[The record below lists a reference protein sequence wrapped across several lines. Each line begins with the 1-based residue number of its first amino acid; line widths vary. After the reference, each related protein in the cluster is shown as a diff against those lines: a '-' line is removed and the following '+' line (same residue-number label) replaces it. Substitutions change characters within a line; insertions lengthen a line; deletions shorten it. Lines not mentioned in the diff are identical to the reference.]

1 MFVVNPLHKRCLA
14 LAKALLKEG
23 PPSREDLEL
32 VKGLVLKAYQDKA
45 EPVNTSRYAFEFYI
59 RNKVSSDLAWSLSGM
74 ENVSSKGA

>member
-32 VKGLVLKAYQDKA
+32 VKGP
-45 EPVNTSRYAFEFYI
+45 EPWLTTTKHLLEGSSAF
-59 RNKVSSDLAWSLSGM
+59 SGL
-74 ENVSSKGA
+74 